1 MNAAF
6 AMTHAA
12 GDAPPAPD
20 SATLDVRG
28 MWCTSCAN
36 ALERVLQRQPGTLQA
51 RVSFASESATV
62 EWDPRRT
69 SLDRL
74 LAAAAKLG
82 YECAPE
88 DATPDR
94 RAHTAALLDDLTVR
108 LVIAAFCSMW
118 VMTAQTTLYFTTAA
132 TVPEPIRHGLAVLAG
147 IATLPIVAYCAQ
159 PFFKAAWRTLRARV
173 PGMDCLV
180 AMGTSAS
187 FLLSAW
193 RVAHGGSAVY
203 FDSAAMIVT
212 FLLAGRWLELRVRSR
227 MTDAVRALL
236 DLPAPT
242 ARVLA
247 SDGTQTVV
255 LAKRVA
261 PGSVIRVLP
270 GERLPLDGVVT
281 AGRSSLD
288 RALLTGESE
297 PVGVAEGSFA
307 EAGALNADGELL
319 VRVTLRWGE
328 RRVDAIANSVR
339 AMLARKTASQAIAER
354 FTRRLVPAIAVIALA
369 VFVGGGM
376 LGMGW
381 TEALE
386 RAVAVLVVTCPCA
399 LGMAVPLALSAGA
412 GRAARAGI
420 LFRDVEAIEKARSVT
435 AFFVDKTGTLT
446 EGKPRLVRALT
457 ARDVSEADLVEEA
470 ARAERGSEHPIAAAI
485 RMRVAPERI
494 ACAVDAPAGTSR
506 AVPGAGVLW
515 QGADGE
521 RILAGTAA
529 FLRSHDVSVP
539 DVDDAHT
546 AVHVARDG
554 HWRGVL
560 GFADRPR
567 EGARQAIRSLRAHG
581 ATVAMLTG
589 DRPRVARAIADAVG
603 LGDAPLVAAQT
614 PEQKAAHIVAAQD
627 ANRGARRRTGHGA
640 VAFVGDGLNDAPA
653 LAAADVGI
661 AVGSASAASMAAASI
676 VLVDAGIEKLDLAL
690 RLARRTAL
698 AMHQNLAA
706 AVVYNLLAVPAAV
719 CGFVSPATAAALMVA
734 SSVSVTLNAARVA
747 ARTDARPPRAGTSA
761 LSRPARASSI
771 EPIRSTS

>member
-1 MNAAF
+1 MSEPAAM
-6 AMTHAA
+6 APVAR
-12 GDAPPAPD
+12 DASAAPD

-36 ALERVLQRQPGTLQA
+36 ALERVLQRQPGTLDA
-51 RVSFASESATV
+51 RVSFASESATL

-69 SLDRL
+69 SLDQL

-82 YECAPE
+82 YECVPE
-88 DATPDR
+88 SETPDR

-132 TVPEPIRHGLAVLAG
+132 TVPERIRYGLAVLAG
-147 IATLPIVAYCAQ
+147 VATLPVVGYCAQ

-187 FLLSAW
+187 FLLSVW
-193 RVAHGGSAVY
+193 RVARGEPVVY

-227 MTDAVRALL
+227 MSDAVRTLL
-236 DLPAPT
+236 DLPAQT

-247 SDGTQTVV
+247 ADGAQTVV

-261 PGSVIRVLP
+261 RGSVIRVLP
-270 GERLPLDGVVT
+270 GERLPLDGIVT
-281 AGRSSLD
+281 GGQSSLD
-288 RALLTGESE
+288 RSLLTGESE
-297 PVGVAEGSFA
+297 LVGVGRGSFV

-319 VRVTLRWGE
+319 VCVKYGWGE
-328 RRVDAIANSVR
+328 RRVDAIAKSVR

-354 FTRRLVPAIAVIALA
+354 FTRRLVPAIAMVALL
-369 VFVGGGM
+369 VFLAGGL

-381 TEALE
+381 ADALA
-386 RAVAVLVVTCPCA
+386 RAVAVLVITCPCA
-399 LGMAVPLALSAGA
+399 LGMAVPLALSAGV
-412 GRAARAGI
+412 GRAAREGI
-420 LFRDVEAIEKARSVT
+420 LFRDVEAIEKAGKLST
-435 AFFVDKTGTLT
+435 FFLDKTGTLT
-446 EGKPRLVRALT
+446 EGKPRLVRALA
-457 ARDVSEADLVEEA
+457 ARDVREADLIEEA

-485 RMRVAPERI
+485 RALVAPDRLT
-494 ACAVDAPAGTSR
+494 CAVDAPPGTSR
-506 AVPGAGVLW
+506 AVPGAGVIW

-529 FLRSHDVSVP
+529 FLRNHDVPVP
-539 DVDDAHT
+539 DIDDANT

-554 HWRGVL
+554 HWRGML

-567 EGARQAIRSLRAHG
+567 EGARHAVDSLRAHG

-589 DRPRVARAIADAVG
+589 DRPNVAHAIAQAVG
-603 LGDAPLVAAQT
+603 MGDAPIFAAQT
-614 PEQKAAHIVAAQD
+614 PEQKAAHIVAAQGT
-627 ANRGARRRTGHGA
+627 RQGT

-676 VLVDAGIEKLDLAL
+676 VLVDAGVEKLGLAL
-690 RLARRTAL
+690 RLARRTAR

-706 AVVYNLLAVPAAV
+706 AVVYNALAIPAAV
-719 CGFVSPATAAALMVA
+719 FGFVSPATAAALMVA
-734 SSVSVTLNAARVA
+734 SSVSVTLNAARLA
-747 ARTDARPPRAGTSA
+747 ARTDVPSPRAGTSR
-761 LSRPARASSI
+761 LARALPI
-771 EPIRSTS
+771 EQTWSPS